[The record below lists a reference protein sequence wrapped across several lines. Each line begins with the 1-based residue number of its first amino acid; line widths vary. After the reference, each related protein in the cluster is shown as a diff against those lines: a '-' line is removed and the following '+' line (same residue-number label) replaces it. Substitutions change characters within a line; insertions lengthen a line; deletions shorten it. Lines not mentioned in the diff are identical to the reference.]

1 VSPQRR
7 SHGCSGQAT
16 VELALAL
23 PLLMV
28 FLLGAVQLTL
38 VIRGQLAV
46 THAARAAARAASV
59 SASPTRAAAAAARS
73 ATSLERLDVRTENG
87 TRTVRVTVL
96 ALVATDVPLVGA
108 LIGDVTVSATAVMA
122 VES

>member
-1 VSPQRR
+1 MSRQRR
-7 SHGCSGQAT
+7 SQGCSGQAT

-59 SASPTRAAAAAARS
+59 SASPTRAAAAAARA

-96 ALVATDVPLVGA
+96 ARVATDVPLVGA

>member
-1 VSPQRR
+1 MSRQRR
-7 SHGCSGQAT
+7 SQGCSGQAT

>member
-1 VSPQRR
+1 VSRQRR
-7 SHGCSGQAT
+7 SQGCSGQAT